1 MFLLALLIVFALTGV
16 FAFQNGDTQSFTLLG
31 YRWVEPLWVPTAIGV
46 GIVAALFLLHLGGS
60 GLGYRF
66 REFGRGREIEGHR
79 SLIADLRDENS
90 RLREEL
96 AAARGRP
103 MSSIRPQSWMDG
115 VRSQARRLAGH

>member
-16 FAFQNGDTQSFTLLG
+16 FSYQNGDTQSFTLLG
-31 YRWVEPLWVPTAIGV
+31 YRWVEPVWLPTAIGV

-60 GLGYRF
+60 DLGYRF
-66 REFGRGREIEGHR
+66 RELGHGRQIEGHR
-79 SLIADLRDENS
+79 SLIADLRDQNS

-103 MSSIRPQSWMDG
+103 MSSTPAQSWMEG
-115 VRSQARRLAGH
+115 LRSQARRVAGR

>member
-1 MFLLALLIVFALTGV
+1 MFLLALLIVFALTGM

-66 REFGRGREIEGHR
+66 REFGHGREIDGHR
-79 SLIADLRDENS
+79 SLIAGLRDENS

-103 MSSIRPQSWMDG
+103 VSSTPARSWMDG
-115 VRSQARRLAGH
+115 LRSQGRRLAGR

>member
-16 FAFQNGDTQSFTLLG
+16 FAFQNGDTQSFTLLA

-60 GLGYRF
+60 GLAYRF
-66 REFGRGREIEGHR
+66 RAFGHGREIEGHR

-90 RLREEL
+90 RLREQL
-96 AAARGRP
+96 AAAGGRP
-103 MSSIRPQSWMDG
+103 VSSTPAQSWTDRL
-115 VRSQARRLAGH
+115 RSQARRLGGR